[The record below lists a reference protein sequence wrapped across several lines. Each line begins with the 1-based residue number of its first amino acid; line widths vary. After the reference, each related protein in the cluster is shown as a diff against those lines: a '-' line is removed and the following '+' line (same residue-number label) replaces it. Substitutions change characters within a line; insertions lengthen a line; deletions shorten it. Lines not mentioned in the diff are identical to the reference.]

1 MAGKNLQSGEGSES
15 VQPFPLCLASEE
27 MIQEA
32 KEETVSREF
41 KEDLASLPV
50 RKCPGARA

>member
-1 MAGKNLQSGEGSES
+1 MAGKNLQSDEGSES

-27 MIQEA
+27 MILEA

-50 RKCPGARA
+50 RKCPVARA